1 MKFLRNIDLSGNQ
14 LQNAVIHNLATAP
27 SVGPEGQIYFNTA
40 EDKLYV
46 SNGSAWISIAGD
58 ITGVSSG
65 TTGQLT
71 ISNSD
76 GPVPT
81 FNIVTGA
88 VANGGTALATGDQ
101 IYDFVTTQIS
111 DQVTEITFSANTGSQ
126 VITEGEEVKIVGGN
140 GIESAI
146 ALNGSVNEITIDQST
161 VSRTDTTSAETISNG
176 GTVDVVNSVS
186 TDTHGNVTGID
197 VKTVT
202 LPTSVTDEYALSVGA
217 GGTNSS
223 TINLD
228 HSGTGAGSS
237 DSITI
242 SGTGGEVTVAESSDT
257 ITIGL
262 PDDVE
267 IQNLQINN
275 TLDVD
280 GEVVL
285 NSDLEMA
292 GGEIIM
298 NGGTISD
305 LADPVDAY
313 DAATKNYVDVSIA
326 GSGALIY
333 QSGYNA
339 STNSPNLDSSPS
351 GIKKGFTYTV
361 TADGSFFT
369 EQVRVGDIIIAE
381 QDDPTTLAHWTVAQS
396 NVDLAS
402 TSTVG
407 LASFSSSNFEV
418 SGAGEVTIKNNGII
432 LGTETNGNYVENI
445 TVGTGLDISTNGSAS
460 EGSTPEITLDLSEL
474 TQDSSPTTSDFLI
487 ADSSGNVKISV
498 SDILDLASKTATISG
513 DDTTT
518 SFNIAHTFGTD
529 CLVQVFDGGV
539 QVFTEVTL
547 TSNNV
552 AIGFAV
558 APATGQSYSVKILRA

>member
-1 MKFLRNIDLSGNQ
+1 MKFLTNIDLSGNQ

-58 ITGVSSG
+58 ITGVLSG

-71 ISNSD
+71 ISNAD

-88 VANGGTALATGDQ
+88 VADGGTALATGDQ
-101 IYDFVTTQIS
+101 IYDFVTTQIA

-161 VSRTDTTSAETISNG
+161 VSRTDTTSAETIGNG

-202 LPTSVTDEYALSVGA
+202 LPTSVTDEYALSVGTGA
-217 GGTNSS
+217 ANTSV
-223 TINLD
+223 INLD

-242 SGTGGEVTVAESSDT
+242 SGTNNEISVSEGGDT

-262 PDDVE
+262 ADDVE
-267 IQNLQINN
+267 IANNLQVYNN
-275 TLDVD
+275 LDVD
-280 GEVVL
+280 GDVTFQ
-285 NSDLEMA
+285 SDLEMA

-298 NGGTISD
+298 NSGIISG
-305 LADPVDAY
+305 LGEPVAST

-339 STNSPNLDSSPS
+339 STNTPNLDSSPS

-381 QDDPTTLAHWTVAQS
+381 QDDPTTLAHWTIAQS

-407 LASFSSSNFEV
+407 LASFSSSNFAV

-432 LGTETNGNYVENI
+432 LGTETNGDYVESI
-445 TVGTGLDISTNGSAS
+445 TVGTGLDITTATG

-558 APATGQSYSVKILRA
+558 APATGESYSVKILRA